1 MTDFEKIFNA
11 FKEVGI
17 KMIVAK
23 DKSQIILLE
32 GAEAGCETIYVGEWE
47 FVNGDKDA
55 DGYCGFIANS
65 ISTKKAIVMVL
76 VFLNKLIKRSFYGR
90 KGGK

>member
-1 MTDFEKIFNA
+1 MTDFEKIFNT

-55 DGYCGFIANS
+55 DGYCGFYCKFYFDEEGNS
-65 ISTKKAIVMVL
+65 DGFG
-76 VFLNKLIKRSFYGR
+76 VFE
-90 KGGK
+90 